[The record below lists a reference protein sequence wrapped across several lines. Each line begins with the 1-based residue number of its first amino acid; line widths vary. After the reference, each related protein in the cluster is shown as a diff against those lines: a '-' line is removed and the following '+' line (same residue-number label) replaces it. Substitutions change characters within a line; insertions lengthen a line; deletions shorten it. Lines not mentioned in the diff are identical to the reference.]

1 MRIEQLQAF
10 LAVAETGS
18 FGQAARKCE
27 ITQSTVSRQ
36 IQSLEAELGL
46 PLFHRT
52 AQAKLTLGGEHL
64 LPRARKIC
72 QEWESATQELA
83 DLMAGKQPE
92 LCVAA
97 IHSVCAHYLPPVLQ
111 KFCHD
116 YPDVQLRVTALG
128 SDRALK
134 VLRDGLVDVAIVMNN
149 RFLTASP
156 EMVVNVLYEERV
168 EVLMA
173 SNHPLTQY
181 EQVPWSEL
189 IKYPQVVFKDGYG
202 MQRLVQERFA
212 RQGAKLRAVMELNT
226 LDAFRGVVRQ
236 GELIAL
242 LPESALVEARTDS
255 TLAIRAIAFNTERG
269 SLTSL
274 PPSITAVG
282 NMVSDVPNSDGILM
296 RQVVLVTTQDRIQI
310 PPIQHFCQL
319 VRQLEKSPVNAI
331 TSQDSIAQSHTP
343 FDSQPLRVSG

>member
-46 PLFHRT
+46 QLFHRT

-72 QEWESATQELA
+72 QEWESATHELA

-111 KFCHD
+111 KFCRD
-116 YPDVQLRVTALG
+116 YPEVQLRVTALG

-156 EMVVNVLYEERV
+156 EMVVEVLYEEPI
-168 EVLMA
+168 EILMA
-173 SNHPLTQY
+173 SDHPLTQY

-212 RQGAKLRAVMELNT
+212 RLGAKLQAVMELNT
-226 LDAFRGVVRQ
+226 LDAFRGVIRQ

-242 LPESALVEARTDS
+242 LPQSALVEARTDS
-255 TLAIRAIAFNTERG
+255 TLTIRAIA
-269 SLTSL
+269 SL
-274 PPSITAVG
+274 PPSMTAA
-282 NMVSDVPNSDGILM
+282 NNIVSDVSTTDSSLM

-319 VRQLEKSPVNAI
+319 VRKLEQSMANP
-331 TSQDSIAQSHTP
+331 TSTPKPMAQHHSSLDNQRLTA
-343 FDSQPLRVSG
+343 SR